1 MALQIRLLSAF
12 VRKRYVE
19 LHYPGGCKA
28 FEQAHLLGAE
38 DPDLYSVVAM
48 SGSEVDSLVKR
59 IGASG
64 FDTNRYMAVG
74 DMWVGPLK
82 LAQGIEFFT
91 SGATSLPPEW
101 FVRAEEGGTHV

>member
-1 MALQIRLLSAF
+1 MALQVRLLSAF

-19 LHYPGGCKA
+19 LHYPGGRQA
-28 FEQAHLLGAE
+28 FERDHLLGAE

-48 SGSEVDSLVKR
+48 SGSEIESCVER
-59 IGASG
+59 IGTQG
-64 FDTNRYMAVG
+64 FDTNRFVAVG

-82 LAQGIEFFT
+82 LAQGIEFYA

-101 FVRAEEGGTHV
+101 FVKAEDGGVHV